1 MTETGQ
7 PGSPRTRTFHTTP
20 ADSGDRLDVVVTRHL
35 SAFRGLSR
43 TIVRGWIEEG
53 RVRVGGAPVTRPA
66 FKCGPEAAVEVT
78 LPPPPPRE
86 PEPAGPEIRLSVL
99 FEDDH
104 LLAIDKPAGVLVHP
118 SLKRRTGTLF
128 DELLRHSESW
138 TGEGRQ
144 PGLVSRLDRDTSG
157 VMLVAKGGAA
167 HAALS
172 RSLRGPGAAKEYLAV
187 AYGGTPFSRGR
198 IDLRILRDPENPS
211 RMTASKTE
219 GRASTTLYEKL
230 AERNAPGLPLT
241 LLCCRLLTGRTHQIR
256 VHLSAQ
262 GLPLVGD
269 PVYGRPGWRE
279 LRDPALAAACR
290 DFPRQALHAHRLA
303 FDHPYTGQRI
313 EIVAP
318 VPEDLAA
325 LLTALGL
332 PYPAAAALE
341 TSGASFASR
350 DLRSIRDST

>member
-1 MTETGQ
+1 LQ
-7 PGSPRTRTFHTTP
+7 DARTRTFHTTP
-20 ADSGDRLDVVVTRHL
+20 TDSGERLDVVVTRHL
-35 SAFRGLSR
+35 AGFRALSR
-43 TIVRGWIEEG
+43 TTVRGWIEAG
-53 RVRVGGAPVTRPA
+53 RVRIGGAAVTRPA
-66 FKCGPEAAVEVT
+66 FRCGPELAVEIA

-86 PEPAGPEIRLSVL
+86 PEPAGPAVPLSIL

-104 LLAIDKPAGVLVHP
+104 LLAIDKPAGILVHP

-128 DELLRHSESW
+128 DALLRHAEGW

-167 HAALS
+167 HAALI
-172 RSLRGPGAAKEYLAV
+172 RCLRAPGAAKEYLAV
-187 AYGGTPFSRGR
+187 AYGSTPFSRGR

-219 GRASTTLYEKL
+219 GRASTTLYGKL
-230 AERNAPGLPLT
+230 AERDDTGNPLT
-241 LLCCRLLTGRTHQIR
+241 FLRCRLLTGRTHQIR

-269 PVYGRPGWRE
+269 PVYGSPRWQD

-290 DFPRQALHAHRLA
+290 DFPRQALHARRLA

-318 VPEDLAA
+318 VPEDLAG
-325 LLTALGL
+325 LLAVAGL
-332 PYPAAAALE
+332 RENDSKDSQDPKD
-341 TSGASFASR
+341 SQ
-350 DLRSIRDST
+350 DLLRPGGPGSP